1 MTEDSEMI
9 RYMIKNY
16 KLLRTIHHD
25 FYTTI
30 AENFQYYLGT
40 LTQHDFNEIDAD
52 IVASSLNSL
61 QNVVPAT
68 ELLMLFD
75 FFDFVHGRFPTTP
88 THTFVPRADLPMEVN
103 GEELNIK
110 KLYEKFRTA
119 NSHALVSS
127 RFLAALSIS
136 FGGDPELSHRFLT
149 EFTDLS
155 ISINSLL
162 RSQRNQNI
170 SEIKAEDDNTDSN
183 LKTKYDFDDDDY
195 NNPPP
200 PPYPIETIQDNLNTE
215 PENID
220 EKAKQVDIVEPKLET
235 PAEIEESDK
244 TKKAGK
250 SWLDEFL
257 AGVENT
263 KHTLQELNDQ
273 AIAAVLSEEANTP
286 KIDTEIDPVFI
297 GDNDDFCKDI
307 LTDENK
313 AFMKTL
319 LYKRNYKD
327 ILGDIEDKDNQQKL
341 IQGDQSVPILPQA
354 QPQPQPTTTLNIPD
368 LRSPKP
374 TGIKR
379 VDDNYWDDYIKLLEI
394 YAPHMIV
401 DKPDIIDGSIV
412 PTIKPE
418 IVEIDDVVPTEP
430 WLRPKTEEEI
440 VEIDDVV
447 PTEPWLS
454 PEPIPVISQETV
466 KLPR

>member
-1 MTEDSEMI
+1 
-9 RYMIKNY
+9 MIKNY

-30 AENFQYYLGT
+30 AENVQYYLGT

-61 QNVVPAT
+61 QNVVSAT

-75 FFDFVHGRFPTTP
+75 FFDFVNGRFPTTP

-103 GEELNIK
+103 DEELNIK

-127 RFLAALSIS
+127 QFLAALSII

-170 SEIKAEDDNTDSN
+170 SEIKVEDDNTDSN

-200 PPYPIETIQDNLNTE
+200 PPYPIETIQVNLNTE

-250 SWLDEFL
+250 S
-257 AGVENT
+257 
-263 KHTLQELNDQ
+263 
-273 AIAAVLSEEANTP
+273 
-286 KIDTEIDPVFI
+286 
-297 GDNDDFCKDI
+297 
-307 LTDENK
+307 
-313 AFMKTL
+313 
-319 LYKRNYKD
+319 
-327 ILGDIEDKDNQQKL
+327 
-341 IQGDQSVPILPQA
+341 
-354 QPQPQPTTTLNIPD
+354 
-368 LRSPKP
+368 
-374 TGIKR
+374 
-379 VDDNYWDDYIKLLEI
+379 
-394 YAPHMIV
+394 
-401 DKPDIIDGSIV
+401 
-412 PTIKPE
+412 
-418 IVEIDDVVPTEP
+418 
-430 WLRPKTEEEI
+430 
-440 VEIDDVV
+440 
-447 PTEPWLS
+447 
-454 PEPIPVISQETV
+454 
-466 KLPR
+466 